1 MNELYIRTDDI
12 SRFAND
18 SDAVMICRTQ
28 RTIRKLDELGLPQ
41 DEFMTKDEKKQ
52 REQAL
57 AFYAEIDG
65 LSMSEMQAV
74 ALKLAI
80 NRYIA
85 YFGSVVTAVAID
97 DCDLNNPFAKA
108 LEEQTETMA
117 MQAQVLKN
125 MRAQIKQ
132 QDATLLALEEAQ
144 SAHRSALKQIEEL
157 KARLEQLEKEKSKTQ
172 NQLAK
177 TTIALEKSN
186 DQLRKNMEQRLVNMG
201 AQFISNRKA
210 K

>member
-1 MNELYIRTDDI
+1 MSELYIR
-12 SRFAND
+12 SND
-18 SDAVMICRTQ
+18 TSLFTNDAEAMMVLRTQ
-28 RTIRKLDELGLPQ
+28 RVIRKMRELGLPE
-41 DEFMTKDEKKQ
+41 DEFMTKDEQKQ
-52 REQAL
+52 REKAQ

-65 LSMSEMQAV
+65 LSMNDMQAV

-85 YFGSVVTAVAID
+85 YFGSVVTAVTID
-97 DCDLNNPFAKA
+97 DCNLDNPFAKA
-108 LEEQTETMA
+108 LEEQTETVA
-117 MQAQVLKN
+117 TQTLALKN

-144 SAHRSALKQIEEL
+144 LALRSALKQNEEL
-157 KARLEQLEKEKSKTQ
+157 KARLEQLEKEKTKTQ

-186 DQLRKNMEQRLVNMG
+186 DQLRQNLEQRFNNM
-201 AQFISNRKA
+201 KA
-210 K
+210 NKK

>member
-1 MNELYIRTDDI
+1 MSELYIR
-12 SRFAND
+12 SND
-18 SDAVMICRTQ
+18 TSLFTNDAEAMMVLRTQ
-28 RTIRKLDELGLPQ
+28 RVIRKMRELGLPE
-41 DEFMTKDEKKQ
+41 DEFMTKDEQKQ
-52 REQAL
+52 REKAK

-65 LSMSEMQAV
+65 LSMNDMQAV

-85 YFGSVVTAVAID
+85 YFGSVVTAVTID
-97 DCDLNNPFAKA
+97 DCNLDNPFAKA
-108 LEEQTETMA
+108 LEEQTETVA
-117 MQAQVLKN
+117 TQTLALKN

-144 SAHRSALKQIEEL
+144 LALRSALKQNEEL
-157 KARLEQLEKEKSKTQ
+157 KARLEQLEKEKTKTQ

-186 DQLRKNMEQRLVNMG
+186 DQLRQNLEQRFNNM
-201 AQFISNRKA
+201 KA
-210 K
+210 NKK